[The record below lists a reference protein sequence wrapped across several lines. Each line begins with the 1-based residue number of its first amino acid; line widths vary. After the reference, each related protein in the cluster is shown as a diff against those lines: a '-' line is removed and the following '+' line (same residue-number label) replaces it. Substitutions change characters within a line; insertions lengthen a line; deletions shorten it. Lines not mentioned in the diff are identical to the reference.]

1 MERFWEG
8 TRQPP
13 GKSPQ
18 LPLDPA
24 APLRGVGAGWGVA
37 EVGVEEE
44 EEEWKEEGEKMGRSL
59 WGKPLSCGGGFRLG
73 LNRNRE
79 KCAKW
84 CSRYIQNIQTRLSV
98 RQQTLTLK
106 LTLLGVHTSLSKIS

>member
-44 EEEWKEEGEKMGRSL
+44 EERRRG
-59 WGKPLSCGGGFRLG
+59 WGGAS
-73 LNRNRE
+73 RE
-79 KCAKW
+79 NHSAAVAASGW
-84 CSRYIQNIQTRLSV
+84 D
-98 RQQTLTLK
+98 
-106 LTLLGVHTSLSKIS
+106 

>member
-44 EEEWKEEGEKMGRSL
+44 RERGWRG
-59 WGKPLSCGGGFRLG
+59 WGGAS
-73 LNRNRE
+73 RE
-79 KCAKW
+79 NHSAAVAASGW
-84 CSRYIQNIQTRLSV
+84 D
-98 RQQTLTLK
+98 
-106 LTLLGVHTSLSKIS
+106 

>member
-44 EEEWKEEGEKMGRSL
+44 EEEERERRRRG
-59 WGKPLSCGGGFRLG
+59 WGGAS
-73 LNRNRE
+73 RE
-79 KCAKW
+79 NHSAAVAASGW
-84 CSRYIQNIQTRLSV
+84 D
-98 RQQTLTLK
+98 
-106 LTLLGVHTSLSKIS
+106 

>member
-24 APLRGVGAGWGVA
+24 APLSGVGAGWGVA

-44 EEEWKEEGEKMGRSL
+44 EEERMGRSL
-59 WGKPLSCGGGFRLG
+59 
-73 LNRNRE
+73 
-79 KCAKW
+79 
-84 CSRYIQNIQTRLSV
+84 
-98 RQQTLTLK
+98 
-106 LTLLGVHTSLSKIS
+106 

>member
-44 EEEWKEEGEKMGRSL
+44 EEREEEEGERRRRG
-59 WGKPLSCGGGFRLG
+59 WGGAS
-73 LNRNRE
+73 RE
-79 KCAKW
+79 NHSAG
-84 CSRYIQNIQTRLSV
+84 IE
-98 RQQTLTLK
+98 
-106 LTLLGVHTSLSKIS
+106 

>member
-44 EEEWKEEGEKMGRSL
+44 EEEEEREERMGRSL
-59 WGKPLSCGGGFRLG
+59 
-73 LNRNRE
+73 
-79 KCAKW
+79 
-84 CSRYIQNIQTRLSV
+84 
-98 RQQTLTLK
+98 
-106 LTLLGVHTSLSKIS
+106 

>member
-1 MERFWEG
+1 MLVFFGNLIFWVERVVERFWEG

-44 EEEWKEEGEKMGRSL
+44 EEEEEERERRRRG
-59 WGKPLSCGGGFRLG
+59 WGGAS
-73 LNRNRE
+73 RE
-79 KCAKW
+79 NHSAAVAASGW
-84 CSRYIQNIQTRLSV
+84 D
-98 RQQTLTLK
+98 
-106 LTLLGVHTSLSKIS
+106 

>member
-1 MERFWEG
+1 MLVFFGNLIFWVERVVERFWEG

-24 APLRGVGAGWGVA
+24 APLRGVGAGWGVV

-44 EEEWKEEGEKMGRSL
+44 EEEEEEKEEGEEEEGEKEERMGRSL
-59 WGKPLSCGGGFRLG
+59 
-73 LNRNRE
+73 
-79 KCAKW
+79 
-84 CSRYIQNIQTRLSV
+84 
-98 RQQTLTLK
+98 
-106 LTLLGVHTSLSKIS
+106 

>member
-1 MERFWEG
+1 MFIFLLFLYSTCKYGAALLNPSMLVFFGNLIFWVERVVERFWEG

-37 EVGVEEE
+37 EVGVVEEE
-44 EEEWKEEGEKMGRSL
+44 EEGEEEKEEREEAAAT
-59 WGKPLSCGGGFRLG
+59 G
-73 LNRNRE
+73 L
-79 KCAKW
+79 
-84 CSRYIQNIQTRLSV
+84 CST
-98 RQQTLTLK
+98 
-106 LTLLGVHTSLSKIS
+106 

>member
-1 MERFWEG
+1 MLVFFGNLIFWVERVVERFWEG

-37 EVGVEEE
+37 EVGRRRRRR
-44 EEEWKEEGEKMGRSL
+44 WGGASGENHSAAVAASG
-59 WGKPLSCGGGFRLG
+59 WD
-73 LNRNRE
+73 
-79 KCAKW
+79 
-84 CSRYIQNIQTRLSV
+84 
-98 RQQTLTLK
+98 
-106 LTLLGVHTSLSKIS
+106 